1 MDLTSSHQKR
11 PSSHDGD
18 PTNAK
23 KSRKAK
29 AKADEE
35 DAEHV
40 CKGKDKSAW
49 VEYEYTVF
57 HTTGT
62 INAKAVGRLSKPDLE
77 VLLPRTLPETEYD
90 QDWSADDETAL
101 QSSWQADPYRSD
113 LIGYK
118 DADIGKA
125 FRQALRFFGITPF
138 ELISEKYDLVYGE
151 NISKIRDKWAPKFS
165 LTLYHLIPHPLWGRD
180 PRLLAIALQY
190 TSILRSR
197 DLRSWK
203 LVRPNEDPFFKIFE
217 EVIKETKGQNLP
229 IYNLHKQVRKRLK
242 QQRTPSIFSLFLTA
256 LEEIVE
262 VEARVD
268 TTDKNGPVSVY
279 TISRYDLESVQKA
292 LDATAYMGIP
302 SFLPTELI
310 KEHMYNSSTDNP
322 PLGPSALT
330 MYIERALIAVRRHKA
345 KTKNRNKRLGDQQQT
360 DQEQTDTAGA
370 SVNSEDAEN
379 ILRQKDEALQQQL
392 NETKLLKQQLKE
404 KDELLQQQ
412 LNETKLLQQQLNEQ
426 ASSITELEESLRQ
439 SNEKISQQMRRSEE
453 LRRLRDNHSPDREAD
468 SMMLVDTSINDPNT
482 SDPDDSGNGASEP
495 LPASI
500 TAEEC
505 AALGINQHWHLAP
518 GRLSY

>member
-18 PTNAK
+18 LKNAK
-23 KSRKAK
+23 KSHKAK

-35 DAEHV
+35 DVEHV

-49 VEYEYTVF
+49 VDYEYAVF
-57 HTTGT
+57 HTTRT
-62 INAKAVGRLSKPDLE
+62 LNAQAVRKLPKPDLE

-90 QDWSADDETAL
+90 QDWSTDDETAL
-101 QSSWQADPYRSD
+101 QNSWQADPYRLD

-125 FRQALRFFGITPF
+125 FRQSLRFFGITPF
-138 ELISEKYDLVYGE
+138 ELISEKYDLVYGG
-151 NISKIRDKWAPKFS
+151 NIGKIRDKWAEKFS

-180 PRLLAIALQY
+180 PRLLVIALQY
-190 TSILRSR
+190 TSILRNR

-242 QQRTPSIFSLFLTA
+242 QQRTSSIFSLFLTA
-256 LEEIVE
+256 LEEVVE

-268 TTDKNGPVSVY
+268 TTDKNGPVNVY

-292 LDATAYMGIP
+292 LDGTAYMGIP

-322 PLGPSALT
+322 PLGPSTLT
-330 MYIERALIAVRRHKA
+330 TYIERALVAVRRYKA
-345 KTKNRNKRLGDQQQT
+345 KAENRHKRLGDQQQT
-360 DQEQTDTAGA
+360 DQEQPDTAGA
-370 SVNSEDAEN
+370 SVNSEETEK

-392 NETKLLKQQLKE
+392 NETKFLKQQLKE
-404 KDELLQQQ
+404 KDELLHQ
-412 LNETKLLQQQLNEQ
+412 LKQQLNEQ
-426 ASSITELEESLRQ
+426 ASSITKFEESLRQ
-439 SNEKISQQMRRSEE
+439 NNEEMSRRTRDLKE
-453 LRRLRDNHSPDREAD
+453 LGRLWDNYSPDREAD
-468 SMMLVDTSINDPNT
+468 SMMLDDHSTHKPNT
-482 SDPDDSGNGASEP
+482 SDPDNSDNGASEP
-495 LPASI
+495 LPASL

-505 AALGINQHWHLAP
+505 AALGINQSWHLAP

>member
-18 PTNAK
+18 LTNAK

-35 DAEHV
+35 DVEHV

-49 VEYEYTVF
+49 VDYDYTVF

-62 INAKAVGRLSKPDLE
+62 LNAQAVRKLPKPDLE
-77 VLLPRTLPETEYD
+77 VLLLRTLPETEYD
-90 QDWSADDETAL
+90 QDWSTDDETAL
-101 QSSWQADPYRSD
+101 QSSWQADPYRLD

-125 FRQALRFFGITPF
+125 FRQSLRFFGITPF
-138 ELISEKYDLVYGE
+138 ELISERYDLVYGG
-151 NISKIRDKWAPKFS
+151 NIGKIRDKWAPKFS

-190 TSILRSR
+190 TSILRNR

-203 LVRPNEDPFFKIFE
+203 LVRPNENPFFKIFE

-256 LEEIVE
+256 LEEVVE

-268 TTDKNGPVSVY
+268 TTDKNGPVNVY

-292 LDATAYMGIP
+292 LDGTAYMGIP

-330 MYIERALIAVRRHKA
+330 TYIERALIAVRRHKA

-360 DQEQTDTAGA
+360 EQEQPDATGGPN
-370 SVNSEDAEN
+370 VNLEEVEN
-379 ILRQKDEALQQQL
+379 TLHQRDEQIATLQQQL
-392 NETKLLKQQLKE
+392 TENEEFSQQQLSE
-404 KDELLQQQ
+404 KDELLAQKDE
-412 LNETKLLQQQLNEQ
+412 LLARKNEVLVQKDELLAEQ
-426 ASSITELEESLRQ
+426 TSSIAERKELLRHKDEEMS
-439 SNEKISQQMRRSEE
+439 RRTRE
-453 LRRLRDNHSPDREAD
+453 L
-468 SMMLVDTSINDPNT
+468 
-482 SDPDDSGNGASEP
+482 
-495 LPASI
+495 
-500 TAEEC
+500 AE
-505 AALGINQHWHLAP
+505 L
-518 GRLSY
+518 GRLWDTRS

>member
-1 MDLTSSHQKR
+1 MESTSTHQKR

-18 PTNAK
+18 PENVK
-23 KSRKAK
+23 KSRQAK
-29 AKADEE
+29 AKTGEE
-35 DAEHV
+35 DVEHI
-40 CKGKDKSAW
+40 CQGKDKSAW

-57 HTTGT
+57 HTTG
-62 INAKAVGRLSKPDLE
+62 ILNAQAVRKLPKPDLE

-101 QSSWQADPYRSD
+101 QSSWQADPYRLD

-125 FRQALRFFGITPF
+125 FGQSLRFFGITPF
-138 ELISEKYDLVYGE
+138 ELISEKYDLVYGG
-151 NISKIRDKWAPKFS
+151 NIGKIRDKWAPKFS

-180 PRLLAIALQY
+180 PRLLVIALQN
-190 TSILRSR
+190 TSILRNC

-229 IYNLHKQVRKRLK
+229 IYNLHKQVRKRLR

-256 LEEIVE
+256 LEEVVE

-268 TTDKNGPVSVY
+268 TTDKNGTVSVY

-292 LDATAYMGIP
+292 LDGTAYMRIP

-330 MYIERALIAVRRHKA
+330 TYIERALIVVRRHKA

-360 DQEQTDTAGA
+360 DQEQPDTAGGP
-370 SVNSEDAEN
+370 SVNLEETEN
-379 ILRQKDEALQQQL
+379 TLHQRDEQIAALRQQL
-392 NETKLLKQQLKE
+392 SE
-404 KDELLQQQ
+404 KDELLQQ
-412 LNETKLLQQQLNEQ
+412 LKQQLNEQ
-426 ASSITELEESLRQ
+426 ASSITKLEESLRQ
-439 SNEKISQQMRRSEE
+439 NNEEMSRRTRE
-453 LRRLRDNHSPDREAD
+453 LKELGRSWDNYSPDREAD
-468 SMMLVDTSINDPNT
+468 SMMLDDPSINDPNT
-482 SDPDDSGNGASEP
+482 SDPDNSDNGASEP

-500 TAEEC
+500 TAEEF
-505 AALGINQHWHLAP
+505 AALGINQSWHLAP